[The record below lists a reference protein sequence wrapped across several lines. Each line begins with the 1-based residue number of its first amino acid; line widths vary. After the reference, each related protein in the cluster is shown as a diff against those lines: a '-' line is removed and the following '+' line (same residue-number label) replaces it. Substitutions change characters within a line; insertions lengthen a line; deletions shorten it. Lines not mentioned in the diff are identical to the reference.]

1 MSYALTTVVPRA
13 FEPVLDEV
21 RAALQEQG
29 FGVLHETDLG
39 AAIKAE
45 LDADIPRQVVLGACR
60 PALALAALWAEP
72 SVGLLMP
79 CNVAVRW
86 RDESSTIVETIDPLT
101 IVETSGSAALQEVA
115 DDAIVRLR
123 AMLAS
128 LHGSPVTP

>member
-13 FEPVLDEV
+13 FDEV
-21 RAALQEQG
+21 LVEVRSALEEQG
-29 FGVLHETDLG
+29 FGVLHETDLQVV
-39 AAIKAE
+39 IKAE

-60 PALALAALWAEP
+60 PALALAALWTEP
-72 SVGLLMP
+72 SIGLLLP

-86 RDESSTIVETIDPLT
+86 KDTSSTIVETIDPLT
-101 IVETSGSAALQEVA
+101 IVETSGSAALQELA
-115 DDAIVRLR
+115 DDALVRLR